1 MKLFIIIYA
10 AINFIVFLLY
20 GIDKAKARRGSFRIS
35 AASLLIAAL
44 LGPVGALLGMIVFH
58 HKTRK
63 AKFCVLVPLILVLE
77 LTVAILLC
85 IRYMPR
91 NTEAAVASEE
101 EGPENIGTSAFQ
113 TSEINSSIE
122 EPQIQEDYVFINSSG
137 DTLEERINVPKGY
150 IRTPVSDD
158 SLQGF
163 VRKYKMKPDGSPV
176 LLYDG
181 REKGIQSDH
190 IAVFDMAIEN
200 YDLQQ
205 CADSVMRMYAEY
217 FRDSGQEERIAFHFT
232 NGFLCD
238 YDSWKNGKRVKVNGN
253 DVYWVQ
259 SGGYDDSDENFISY
273 LWMVFSY
280 AGTLSLQEES
290 EQIDI
295 SELRAGDIFIK
306 GGSPGHVVFVADV
319 CEKGDEKAFLL
330 AQGYMPAQ
338 EFHVLKNPL
347 HEDDPW
353 YYVSELSYPLRT
365 PEYTFNEG
373 SLMRPGY

>member
-1 MKLFIIIYA
+1 MKIFIAVYA

-20 GIDKAKARRGSFRIS
+20 GIDKAKARRGKWRIS
-35 AASLLIAAL
+35 EAALLIAAVF
-44 LGPVGALLGMIVFH
+44 GPVGALLGMIIFH

-63 AKFCVLVPLILVLE
+63 VKFCVLVPLILVLE
-77 LTVAILLC
+77 LTAAILLC
-85 IRYMPR
+85 IRYAAR
-91 NTEAAVASEE
+91 KTEPAGVSENAAAETVSTAASFSSEE
-101 EGPENIGTSAFQ
+101 KISV
-113 TSEINSSIE
+113 E
-122 EPQIQEDYVFINSSG
+122 EPPVQEKYVFVNSSG
-137 DTLEERINVPKGY
+137 SSLEERINIPEGY
-150 IRTPVSDD
+150 SRTPASSD
-158 SLQGF
+158 SLQEF

-181 REKGIQSDH
+181 REKGIQTDH

-273 LWMVFSY
+273 LRMVFSY
-280 AGTLSLQEES
+280 AGTLSLQDES

-319 CEKGDEKAFLL
+319 CEKGEEKAFLL

-353 YYVSELSYPLRT
+353 YYVSELSYPLKT
-365 PEYTFNEG
+365 PEYTFSEG

>member
-1 MKLFIIIYA
+1 MKIFIIVYI

-20 GIDKAKARRGSFRIS
+20 GIDKAKARHGSFRIS
-35 AASLLIAAL
+35 EATLLLAAVFGA
-44 LGPVGALLGMIVFH
+44 PGALLGMIVFH

-63 AKFCVLVPLILVLE
+63 TKYRVIVPLILILE
-77 LTVAILLC
+77 LTAAILLC
-85 IRYMPR
+85 FRYMPKKQEQKYVSKEEV
-91 NTEAAVASEE
+91 TKKTSISAS
-101 EGPENIGTSAFQ
+101 
-113 TSEINSSIE
+113 SSLE
-122 EPQIQEDYVFINSSG
+122 EPPVPEKYVFINENG
-137 DTLEERINVPKGY
+137 NTLRERINVPKGY
-150 IRTPVSDD
+150 TRTPTESG
-158 SLQGF
+158 SLQEF
-163 VRKYKMKPDGSPV
+163 VRDYGMKPDKAPV

-190 IAVFDMAIEN
+190 VAVFSMAIEN

-205 CADSVMRMYAEY
+205 CADSVMRMFAEY
-217 FRDSGQEERIAFHFT
+217 FRATGQESRIAFHFT

-238 YDSWKNGKRVKVNGN
+238 YDSWKNGERVKVNGN
-253 DVYWVQ
+253 DVYWVN
-259 SGGYDDSDENFISY
+259 SSEYDDSDENFIDY
-273 LWMVFSY
+273 LRMVFSY

-295 SELRAGDIFIK
+295 SDIQTGDIFIK

-319 CEKGDEKAFLL
+319 CENGSNRAFLL

-338 EFHVLKNPL
+338 EFHILKNPL

-365 PEYTFNEG
+365 PEYTFEEG